1 MLVPIV
7 CFTCGMS
14 LGDIAPIYQSIRRK
28 RMGRRYGHLAELNA
42 SQTRAGRAAPT
53 QAAVDPSLSENVMG
67 DVLDA
72 LRVTKCCRTRL
83 VTAMIFSEHY

>member
-7 CFTCGMS
+7 CFTCGDS
-14 LGDIAPIYQSIRRK
+14 LGDIAPIYSAVRK
-28 RMGRRYGHLAELNA
+28 ARMAEKYGRPGGP
-42 SQTRAGRAAPT
+42 TAPT
-53 QAAVDPSLSENVMG
+53 QAAVDPTLTENMMK

-83 VTAMIFSEHY
+83 VTAMILSEHY

>member
-1 MLVPIV
+1 MLTPIV
-7 CFTCGMS
+7 CFSCGCS
-14 LGDIAPIYQSIRRK
+14 LGDIAPIYHIVRQM
-28 RMGRRYGHLAELNA
+28 RMGPRFAKAPA
-42 SQTRAGRAAPT
+42 STTPAQAG
-53 QAAVDPSLSENVMG
+53 VDPTLTENIMG

>member
-7 CFTCGMS
+7 CFTCGCS
-14 LGDIAPIYQSIRRK
+14 LGDIAPIYHAVRRK
-28 RMGRRYGHLAELNA
+28 RMAARFGQPGGP
-42 SQTRAGRAAPT
+42 TAPT
-53 QAAVDPSLSENVMG
+53 QAAVDPTLTENIMA

>member
-7 CFTCGMS
+7 CFTCGCS
-14 LGDIAPIYQSIRRK
+14 LGDIAPIYHAVRRK
-28 RMGRRYGHLAELNA
+28 RMAARFGTVGAP
-42 SQTRAGRAAPT
+42 TAPT
-53 QAAVDPSLSENVMG
+53 QAAVDPTLTENIMG

-83 VTAMIFSEHY
+83 VTAMVFSEHY